1 MKKVKQHSERPSKK
15 EAMFFH
21 PENGKIRCVLCP
33 HYCLIEKE
41 HVGFCGVRQCSE
53 SEGELKLFTLNY
65 GEITSASLDP
75 IIKKPLYHFHPE
87 KNILSI
93 GTFGCNFK
101 CSFCQNYSISQYRP
115 ESEYVSA
122 EEMAEISLRNKNSIG
137 LAFTYNEPSI
147 WYEYVYDVSREI
159 KKRNSEHKIVLV
171 TNGYITEE
179 PLKLLLPF
187 VDAMNVDLK
196 GDEEFYK
203 SICHGKMGPVKDT
216 IRIADKEGCHVEVT
230 TLLITGE
237 NNSHETLER
246 LGDFLSSVNKDIVL
260 HVSRYFPRYKMN
272 RPITNI
278 EDMKKAYLQLKE
290 KLNNVYVGNISDKE
304 MAYIMGKGFY
314 PIN

>member
-1 MKKVKQHSERPSKK
+1 MRTAKQYSVPASKK

-33 HYCLIEKE
+33 HYCLIEKG
-41 HVGFCGVRQCSE
+41 HVGFCGVRQSSE
-53 SEGELKLFTLNY
+53 SEGKLKLFTLNY
-65 GEITSASLDP
+65 GEITSVSLDP

-122 EEMAEISLRNKNSIG
+122 EEMARTSLRNENSIG

-187 VDAMNVDLK
+187 IDAMNVDLK

-203 SICHGKMGPVKDT
+203 SICLGKMDPVMDT

-230 TLLITGE
+230 TLLIPGE
-237 NNSHETLER
+237 NDSHETLDR

-278 EDMKKAYLQLKE
+278 EDMKKAYQQLKK
-290 KLNNVYVGNISDKE
+290 KLNNVYVGNISDE
-304 MAYIMGKGFY
+304 DRAYIMGKGFY
-314 PIN
+314 PIS